1 MFSIKIILLK
11 ISSKH
16 LIIIEVSDKTL
27 SDDVDPSVQRADV
40 VSPVVQS
47 ANELNYVQLAEV
59 KVSGGRGGILNVAAV
74 VAEAFYPPVYKATTT
89 N

>member
-1 MFSIKIILLK
+1 MFSIKIILLN

-59 KVSGGRGGILNVAAV
+59 NVSGQG
-74 VAEAFYPPVYKATTT
+74 
-89 N
+89 

>member
-59 KVSGGRGGILNVAAV
+59 KVSGQGREREGGRN
-74 VAEAFYPPVYKATTT
+74 
-89 N
+89 

>member
-1 MFSIKIILLK
+1 MFSIKIILFK

-59 KVSGGRGGILNVAAV
+59 KVSGQGREGEGGCS
-74 VAEAFYPPVYKATTT
+74 
-89 N
+89 

>member
-47 ANELNYVQLAEV
+47 ANELNYVQLAKV
-59 KVSGGRGGILNVAAV
+59 KVSGGRGV
-74 VAEAFYPPVYKATTT
+74 VTKSFLPGEG